1 MASFAPMTNDGVEG
15 DAPRSAAFSDR
26 VGTARS
32 LDEERAFLLGKV
44 QHMRPFAMQILD
56 VPGLV
61 LCEDIVSDLDLPLE
75 IGRAH
80 V

>member
-15 DAPRSAAFSDR
+15 DAPRYAAFSR
-26 VGTARS
+26 PAGTARS
-32 LDEERAFLLGKV
+32 LEEERAFLLGKV

-61 LCEDIVSDLDLPLE
+61 LCEDIVSDLDLPL
-75 IGRAH
+75 
-80 V
+80 VT